1 MAEQT
6 FRSPGFFEQEIDLSA
21 RQGTTLG
28 IPAGVIGTSKM
39 GPAFVPVTIGTTVD
53 FENRFGSLDPDRFGP
68 YAVRE
73 FLKHRNAV
81 TFVRV
86 LGAGA
91 NSTDSDISNT
101 EVMGTVKSAGFVL
114 SSSTTEDSGKAPGSV
129 QFLCAVHDLNSQ
141 EIAGYPVYSDNKTFS
156 ERLAGGDEKVN
167 LVRAVLF
174 TPTGSRFEVINHNQ
188 AYAGSATDSLAN
200 FGGASFLGE
209 DFFKLVLS
217 SSTSALSRDEG
228 FNGIRIF
235 TASLNPT
242 SKHYVGKVL
251 NTNPDKFQ
259 EEEHLLYL
267 DFAVENEVAAVSPG
281 TGTVAILSGSG
292 ATTATGGDTSTPVR
306 NLFGKFNTRYTTP
319 RTPAFISQPYG
330 STEYDLFHFETISDG
345 AASNGDFKVSIA
357 NVRKSLDP
365 ANEYG
370 TFDVQVRRFDDTDTD
385 LAILEVYPGCDLNPK
400 SENYVARKIGD
411 KKVYFNFDTTDEN
424 EQRLI
429 VQGKYPTRST
439 RVRIVMNE
447 ALDRGVVPAGALP
460 FGFRGM
466 PVLKTANSLTDDPL
480 SAMTDRFGNALGDS
494 GIRLGT
500 FGAAATPLTGS
511 VLPPLPFRFK
521 VTRGAIS
528 GDPSPAYIGETG
540 GSERV
545 DNRLYWGVK
554 FERMPLTGT
563 VPNAVLNSNVSN
575 VPNPLVKAYSTFQ
588 GITKL
593 DTLVTGAGADEF
605 NNNKFTLARVA
616 LFNQLVGGQIT
627 DVTGT
632 AREHMLEAAYIRNG
646 VPDATNY
653 TISDTAGTPFDR
665 ITLATLVHT
674 ASSVFNRFQEYC
686 KFTAPFYGGFD
697 GVNILDRDNRLLND
711 KASSSDEGGKATTS
725 TTGFGLA
732 GTLDASMSGKGKDN
746 NVVSAYRAATKI
758 LTDEISSNV
767 NILAIPGIRD
777 VLVTDFA
784 MEQVKKYGMAIYL
797 MDVLN
802 YDTDTNR
809 LFDDA
814 SVKPDVRETAEQFD
828 SRAINNNYVA
838 TYFPDVFLQ
847 DPVNRRPIKVP
858 ASVVALGALGF
869 NDKVSYPWFA
879 PAGFNRGA
887 LSDVTNV
894 VTRLNSEDRDVLYD
908 GRINPIATF
917 PEGGFVIFGQKTL
930 QQAKSALDRV
940 NVRRLLLEVKRLVS
954 AVAKKLLFEQNDATT
969 RAKFVNQVTPLLGLI
984 QAQSGIEQFRV
995 VCDATNNTELDV
1007 EANRMNGRIV
1017 LVPTRAV
1024 EFISVDFIVT
1034 NSGVSFE

>member
-28 IPAGVIGTSKM
+28 VPAGVIGTSKM

-91 NSTDSDISNT
+91 NTTESDISNT
-101 EVMGTVKSAGFVL
+101 EILGTVKSAGFIL
-114 SSSTTEDSGKAPGSV
+114 SGSGTNKSPGSV
-129 QFLCAVHDLNSQ
+129 QFLCAVHELNTQ
-141 EIAGYPVYSDNKTFS
+141 EVAGYPVYSDNKTFA
-156 ERLAGGDEKVN
+156 ERLAGGDDRVN

-174 TPTGSRFEVINHNQ
+174 TPTGSRFEVLDYNDSYTAANVD
-188 AYAGSATDSLAN
+188 DSLAE

-209 DFFKLVLS
+209 NFFKLVLS

-228 FNGIRIF
+228 VNGIRIF
-235 TASLNPT
+235 TASLNPS

-251 NTNPDKFQ
+251 NANPDKFQ

-267 DFAVENEVAAVSPG
+267 DFAVENEVAAVRVAAD
-281 TGTVAILSGSG
+281 TVAILSGSG
-292 ATTATGGDTSTPVR
+292 ATTAAGGDTVTPFR

-330 STEYDLFHFETISDG
+330 SSEYDLFHFETISDG
-345 AASNGDFKVSIA
+345 AASNSDFKISIA
-357 NVRKSLDP
+357 NIRKSLDP
-365 ANEYG
+365 ANEFG
-370 TFDVQVRRFDDTDTD
+370 SFDVQVRRFDDTDTD
-385 LAILEVYPGCDLNPK
+385 LAILEVYPDCNLNPK

-411 KKVYFNFDTTDEN
+411 KKVYFNFDTTDED

-429 VQGKYPTRST
+429 VQGKYPTRSS
-439 RVRIVMNE
+439 RIRIVMNDAVE
-447 ALDRGVVPAGALP
+447 RETVPASSLP
-460 FGFRGM
+460 FGFRGL
-466 PVLKTANSLTDDPL
+466 PVLKTANSLTDNPL
-480 SAMTDRFGNALGDS
+480 SVMTDRFGNALGDS
-494 GIRLGT
+494 GVRLGNY
-500 FGAAATPLTGS
+500 GATGTPLTGS

-521 VTRGAIS
+521 VTRGAVS
-528 GDPSPAYIGETG
+528 SDVTPEYIGEVGT
-540 GSERV
+540 SERV
-545 DNRLYWGVK
+545 DARLYWGTK

-563 VPNAVLNSNVSN
+563 VLDAALNSNVSN
-575 VPNPLVKAYSTFQ
+575 VPNPIIKSYAAFQ

-616 LFNQLVGGQIT
+616 LYNQLVGGQIT
-627 DVTGT
+627 NVTGT
-632 AREHMLEAAYIRNG
+632 AREHMLEAAYLRNG
-646 VPDATNY
+646 APDATSY
-653 TISDTAGTPFDR
+653 TITDTALGADR

-697 GVNILDRDNRLLND
+697 GVNVLDRDNRLLND

-746 NVVSAYRAATKI
+746 NIVSAYRVATNI

-784 MEQVKKYGMAIYL
+784 MEQVKNYGMAIYL

-802 YDTDTNR
+802 YDADVNR

-814 SVKPDVRETAEQFD
+814 AIKPDVRETTEQFD

-847 DPVNRRPIKVP
+847 DPVNRRPVKVP
-858 ASVVALGALGF
+858 ASVVALGALAF

-879 PAGFNRGA
+879 PAGFNRAA

-969 RAKFVNQVTPLLGLI
+969 RAKFVSQVTPLLGLI
-984 QAQSGIEQFRV
+984 QAQSGIEQFKV

-1024 EFISVDFIVT
+1024 EFISVDFIIT

>member
-28 IPAGVIGTSKM
+28 VPAGVIGTSKM
-39 GPAFVPVTIGTTVD
+39 GPAFVPVIVGTTVD

-91 NSTDSDISNT
+91 NSTESDIANT
-101 EVMGTVKSAGFVL
+101 ETQGTVKSAGFIL
-114 SSSTTEDSGKAPGSV
+114 SSSATEDNGKSPGSV
-129 QFLCAVHDLNSQ
+129 QFLCAIHDLNS
-141 EIAGYPVYSDNKTFS
+141 EETAGYPVFSDNKTFS
-156 ERLAGGDEKVN
+156 ERASVDNKVN

-174 TPTGSRFEVINHNQ
+174 TPTGSRFEVLDYNDPYSPTNVN
-188 AYAGSATDSLAN
+188 DSVAE
-200 FGGASFLGE
+200 FGGSSVLGE

-217 SSTSALSRDEG
+217 SSDAPLSRDEG
-228 FNGIRIF
+228 NNGIRIF
-235 TASLNPT
+235 TASLNPS
-242 SKHYVGKVL
+242 SKHYIGKVL

-267 DFAVENEVAAVSPG
+267 DFAVENEVASVRVGAD
-281 TGTVAILSGSG
+281 TVGIFSGSNG
-292 ATTATGGDTSTPVR
+292 LTTSGGDKLTPFR

-345 AASNGDFKVSIA
+345 AASNSDFKVSIA
-357 NVRKSLDP
+357 NIRKSLDP
-365 ANEYG
+365 ASEFG
-370 TFDVQVRRFDDTDTD
+370 SFDVQIRRFDDTDTD
-385 LAILEVYPGCDLNPK
+385 LAILEVYPDCNLNPK

-411 KKVYFNFDTTDEN
+411 KKVYFNFDTTDED

-429 VQGKYPTRST
+429 VQGKYPTRSS
-439 RVRIVMNE
+439 RIRIVMNE
-447 ALDRGVVPAGALP
+447 AVERELVPASVLP
-460 FGFRGM
+460 FGFRGL
-466 PVLKTANSLTDDPL
+466 PVLKTVNSLTDDVL
-480 SAMTDRFGNALGDS
+480 AVMTDRFGNALGDS
-494 GIRLGT
+494 GVRLGT
-500 FGAAATPLTGS
+500 LGTTGTPLTGS
-511 VLPPLPFRFK
+511 ALPPLPLRFK
-521 VTRGAIS
+521 VTRGAVNDNPTS
-528 GDPSPAYIGETG
+528 FIGQVGT
-540 GSERV
+540 SERV
-545 DNRLYWGVK
+545 DNRLYWGTK
-554 FERMPLTGT
+554 FERLPLTGT
-563 VPNAVLNSNVSN
+563 VQSAVLNSNVSS
-575 VPNPLVKAYSTFQ
+575 VANPLVKAYTSFQ

-616 LFNQLVGGQIT
+616 LFNQLSAGQIS

-646 VPDATNY
+646 VPNATNY
-653 TISDTAGTPFDR
+653 TITDTVLNANR

-711 KASSSDEGGKATTS
+711 KASSSDDGGKATTS
-725 TTGFGLA
+725 TIGFGLA
-732 GTLDASMSGKGKDN
+732 GTTDATLSGKGKDN
-746 NVVSAYRAATKI
+746 NIVSAYRVATKI

-784 MEQVKKYGMAIYL
+784 MEQVKNYGMAIYL

-802 YDTDTNR
+802 YDTDSNR
-809 LFDDA
+809 LFDD
-814 SVKPDVRETAEQFD
+814 STVKPDVRETTEQFD
-828 SRAINNNYVA
+828 GRAINNNYVA

-858 ASVVALGALGF
+858 ASVAALGALAF

-887 LSDVTNV
+887 LADVTNV

-954 AVAKKLLFEQNDATT
+954 AVAKKLLFEQNDAAT
-969 RAKFVNQVTPLLGLI
+969 RARFVNQVVPLLGLI

-995 VCDATNNTELDV
+995 VCDATNNTDLDV
-1007 EANRMNGRIV
+1007 EANRMNGRIT

>member
-1 MAEQT
+1 MPEQT

-21 RQGTTLG
+21 RQGATLG

-39 GPAFVPVTIGTTVD
+39 GPAFVPVTVGTMVD
-53 FENRFGSLDPDRFGP
+53 FENRFGTLDPDRFGP

-91 NSTDSDISNT
+91 NSTDADLSNT
-101 EVMGTVKSAGFVL
+101 EVQGTVKSAGFAL
-114 SSSTTEDSGKAPGSV
+114 SGSGADKSPGNV
-129 QFLCAVHDLNSQ
+129 QFLSAVHELNA
-141 EIAGYPVYSDNKTFS
+141 EEVAGYPIYSDNKSFS
-156 ERLAGGDEKVN
+156 ERDPGSDNLVN

-174 TPTGSRFEVINHNQ
+174 TPTGSRFEILDHSQVYDPANVI
-188 AYAGSATDSLAN
+188 DSLAE
-200 FGGASFLGE
+200 FGGATYLGE

-217 SSTSALSRDEG
+217 SSDSPLSRDEG
-228 FNGIRIF
+228 YTGIRIF
-235 TASLNPT
+235 TASLNPS

-267 DFAVENEVAAVSPG
+267 DLAVENEVAAVQVAVDA
-281 TGTVAILSGSG
+281 VAIMSGTSD
-292 ATTATGGDTSTPVR
+292 TTTSGGDKTTPYR

-319 RTPAFISQPYG
+319 RTPAFISQPFG
-330 STEYDLFHFETISDG
+330 STEYDLFHFETLSDG
-345 AASNGDFKVSIA
+345 DFSNNDFKVSIA
-357 NVRKSLDP
+357 NIRKSLNP
-365 ANEYG
+365 ASEFG
-370 TFDVQVRRFDDTDTD
+370 TFDVQIRRFDDVDTA
-385 LAILEVYPGCDLNPK
+385 LAILEVYPDCNLNPK

-411 KKVYFNFDTTDEN
+411 KKVYFNFDTTNDDE
-424 EQRLI
+424 RRII
-429 VQGKYPTRST
+429 VQGKYPNRSS
-439 RVRIVMNE
+439 RIRIIMNE
-447 ALDRGVVPAGALP
+447 AVERGVVSALALP
-460 FGFRGM
+460 FGFRGI
-466 PVLKTANSLTDDPL
+466 PVIKTANSLTDNPL
-480 SAMTDRFGNALGDS
+480 AIMSDRNGNLLGDS
-494 GIRLGT
+494 GLRLTGFDGT
-500 FGAAATPLTGS
+500 ATPLTGAMM
-511 VLPPLPFRFK
+511 PPLPLRFK

-528 GDPSPAYIGETG
+528 DNTSPAYVGEIG
-540 GSERV
+540 SAERV
-545 DNRLYWGVK
+545 DNRLYWGTK
-554 FERMPLTGT
+554 FERLPLTGT
-563 VPNAVLNSNVSN
+563 VADAVLNTNVSN
-575 VPNPLVKAYSTFQ
+575 VPNPLIKAYTKFQ
-588 GITKL
+588 GIAKL
-593 DTLVTGAGADEF
+593 DTLVTGTGADEF

-616 LFNQLVGGQIT
+616 LYNQLSAGHIT

-632 AREHMLEAAYIRNG
+632 AKEHMLETAYVRNG
-646 VPDATNY
+646 VPSAIDY
-653 TISDTAGTPFDR
+653 TVDDSVHTGR

-711 KASSSDEGGKATTS
+711 RASSSDDGGKATT
-725 TTGFGLA
+725 TVDGYGLA
-732 GTLDASMSGKGKDN
+732 GTIDGSMSGKGKDN
-746 NVVSAYRAATKI
+746 NIVSAYHAASRI
-758 LTDEISSNV
+758 LTDEMSSNV

-777 VLVTDFA
+777 ILVTDFV

-809 LFDDA
+809 LFDGTT
-814 SVKPDVRETAEQFD
+814 VKPDVRETSEQFE
-828 SRAINNNYVA
+828 SRAINNNYTA
-838 TYFPDVFLQ
+838 TYFPDVFLR
-847 DPVNRRPIKVP
+847 DPVNNRPVRVP
-858 ASVVALGALGF
+858 ASIVALGALAF

-887 LSDVTNV
+887 LADVTNV

-940 NVRRLLLEVKRLVS
+940 NVRRLLLEVKRLV
-954 AVAKKLLFEQNDATT
+954 AGVAKKLLFEQNDATT
-969 RAKFVNQVTPLLGLI
+969 RSKFVSQVTPLLGLI

-1007 EANRMNGRIV
+1007 EANRMNGRII

-1024 EFISVDFIVT
+1024 EFISIDFIIT
-1034 NSGVSFE
+1034 NSGVSFD